1 MPSGHQSSSQTP
13 RETPSLDT
21 TVALDNKFFR
31 SDRNIRTLLLL
42 VSCDVTSVER
52 TFSCQTVKRLKALTF
67 NFQLVHHVQEEG
79 LLPFRQPLAGI
90 RSLWPKGSRILSRPS
105 SERLF
110 FCSGVQSGEEA
121 GLFSWTSVWVGA
133 PLVLSSS
140 SFFSSCSC
148 LSWSATRVFKAL
160 SSALTAAMS
169 LRIVVFF

>member
-1 MPSGHQSSSQTP
+1 M
-13 RETPSLDT
+13 
-21 TVALDNKFFR
+21 
-31 SDRNIRTLLLL
+31 
-42 VSCDVTSVER
+42 TSVER

-67 NFQLVHHVQEEG
+67 NFQLVHHVKEEG

-90 RSLWPKGSRILSRPS
+90 RSLWPK
-105 SERLF
+105 RLQDLVKAF
-110 FCSGVQSGEEA
+110 FRTALLLFWSQSGEEA

-169 LRIVVFF
+169 LVILSFNVSWRVWFRFFNF